1 MKSLIKIEEYIFY
14 KLCVNLSRTKKK
26 IKLTNYVGSQTNDK
40 FSVYY
45 NVETNKLIPDWF
57 PV

>member
-1 MKSLIKIEEYIFY
+1 MDWYM
-14 KLCVNLSRTKKK
+14 
-26 IKLTNYVGSQTNDK
+26 GSQTNDK

-45 NVETNKLIPDWF
+45 NVDTNKLIPDEF